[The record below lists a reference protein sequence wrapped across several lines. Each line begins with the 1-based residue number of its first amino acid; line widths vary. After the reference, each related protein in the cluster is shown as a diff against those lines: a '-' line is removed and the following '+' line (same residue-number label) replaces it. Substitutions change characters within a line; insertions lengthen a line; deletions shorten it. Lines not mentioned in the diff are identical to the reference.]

1 MNKPDW
7 QEAFRDFPR
16 IPEFKKWVDGHD
28 LTREQEVTFKL
39 LHKQEITEA
48 EVNKLANTKAF
59 YTELASK
66 LNNFDYKNLTEAD
79 KANFINYI
87 RYAFNYHVQATN
99 KIKLMTVYRSVV
111 NECVLGTNQR
121 ITNISYLKHPSLD
134 IVKKIGKYNRAN
146 SMDTHLFYC
155 SENIDTTLKEI
166 RPTPNKL
173 VTVGVWE
180 PIDEER
186 FLVTAITHSDTAAK
200 VNEGVKNAKKVF
212 EELRN
217 YNHELFI
224 DYIGNF
230 QAMLGHEFTKKVE
243 DHREYLVSAVFSE
256 SLLRDRHKKDNFS
269 VVGILYPSVGNGYA
283 TDNFAILPEV
293 ADARLRLHKVLEF
306 EIEEP
311 FYDKDYVLDHHGKIT
326 LARVK
331 NMHVTTEIKAD
342 GTIVWP

>member
-7 QEAFRDFPR
+7 QETFRDFPK
-16 IPEFKKWVDGHD
+16 IPEFKKWVEGQT
-28 LTREQEVTFKL
+28 LTKEQEISFKL
-39 LHKQEITEA
+39 LHKQEITKAEA
-48 EVNKLANTKAF
+48 NELANTKGF
-59 YTELASK
+59 YTELSNK
-66 LNNFDYKNLTEAD
+66 LKDFDFKSLTEGD

-99 KIKLMTVYRSVV
+99 NVKLMIVYRTVV
-111 NECVLGTNQR
+111 NESVLGINQR

-146 SMDTHLFYC
+146 SMGTNMFYC

-166 RPTPNKL
+166 RPSPNKL

-180 PIDEER
+180 PVDEGR
-186 FLVTAITHSDTAAK
+186 FLVTAITHSETAAK
-200 VNEGVKNAKKVF
+200 VNEGVKSAKKAF

-217 YNHELFI
+217 YNHELFV
-224 DYIGNF
+224 DYVGNF
-230 QAMLGHEFTKKVE
+230 QAMLGYEFTKKVE
-243 DHREYLVSAVFSE
+243 DHREYLVSALFSE
-256 SLLRDRHKKDNFS
+256 ALLRDRHKKDNS
-269 VVGILYPSVGNGYA
+269 KVVGILYPSVGNGYV

-293 ADARLRLHKVLEF
+293 ADTRLRLRKTLEF
-306 EIEEP
+306 EVEEP
-311 FYDKDYVLDHHGKIT
+311 FYDKEYVFDHHEKIT

-331 NMHVTTEIKAD
+331 NMNVATEIKAD